1 MKDKKLIQFSVC
13 LFVMF
18 TYLFLAANDTD
29 AFRKPDMPLTNKTQ
43 SKIIAKDKFTAV
55 SPERKTNDMRKL
67 DKRLGLSFVQ
77 FEDLNMSVLKDQIE
91 TKVIDIVNRLTTNSI
106 FKIDNVIKDALG
118 FQHIRLIQHY
128 KNIPVFGG
136 DIIVHINNKNQLY
149 QINGKYIPKIH
160 IAEKS
165 LLSEEMALKKG
176 MNRFVS
182 TFNGLQGKEHMPSKP
197 TMVVFGNSIAYRF
210 RIVNKSRNT
219 IMREYFIDAH
229 TAEILL
235 DGNGFMYQDLPSGK
249 YVPIQGHRLKT
260 EGGDELSFEG
270 LHSDDDLFYMLN
282 KDKYYAVYDLLEDMY
297 ENNADFDWKDR
308 DRAAVSA
315 GFNISTVQNF
325 FHSILNYQSF
335 DNKGTL
341 AKLFIHEDMVNAY
354 WDPQEM
360 EFHFGD
366 GDVSQNIGP
375 LCSMDIVAHEF
386 GHAFTQYSS
395 NLYYQSESGALNES
409 FSDIMGFIAEYLSQE
424 DSYETYS
431 PGKADWLM
439 GEDIF
444 LNNNE
449 GESVNNT
456 EAIRD
461 MKNPQRLGQPSYY
474 LGTNWYEGFDDNGGV
489 HINNGVQ
496 NFAFYLLAVGGE
508 GTNDGHK
515 YDVEAIGIKE
525 ASQVAIRAN
534 HFYLT
539 SMSCYSESR
548 KAWISAAKD
557 LEYDISSVKA
567 AWDAVGVNEYSYMLD
582 QEMDPD
588 NANGYLSQQFDASNE
603 SKNTFLAD
611 DFELIYATKI
621 QEIIVPGTIWDSD
634 LGVNLHNAARIHF
647 IIFNDN
653 DGKPDGNPFQ
663 TDNAI
668 MNLSISPDDTQVS
681 ITDGIHDIKSNVAL
695 TLNEPVSL
703 QPGKYWIVFYPE
715 MNYSTGLYGRHISST
730 INGAVAQICTYTNGY
745 TWESIQDHG
754 IDYHDLAFSVYGMR
768 DQASDWDEA
777 YKTMFDSQHDLY
789 QFRAYRDLILSKSS
803 SGKLYSRILYK
814 CSDKALQT
822 FLDNPKLMVQARNL
836 IDFYH
841 DDVIT
846 ALKGKTVILKQSDL
860 IIQFLDDYADH
871 ASFIVK
877 MLTKMVKKELLEKKR
892 SQSSFCGFTL
902 Q

>member
-1 MKDKKLIQFSVC
+1 MKDKKLIQFTIC

-18 TYLFLAANDTD
+18 TYLFLDANDTD
-29 AFRKPDMPLTNKTQ
+29 AFRKPDTPISNKTQ
-43 SKIIAKDKFTAV
+43 SKIITKDQFTRV
-55 SPERKTNDMRKL
+55 SPERKSNDIRKL

-77 FEDLNMSVLKDQIE
+77 FEDLTMSVSKDQIE
-91 TKVIDIVNRLTTNSI
+91 TKVLEIVNRLITNSI
-106 FKIDNVIKDALG
+106 FKIDHNVKDALG

-128 KNIPVFGG
+128 NNIPVFGG
-136 DIIVHINNKNQLY
+136 DVIVHINNKNQLY
-149 QINGKYIPKIH
+149 QINGKYIPIIN

-182 TFNGLQGKEHMPSKP
+182 TFNGLQAKEHMPSKP
-197 TMVVFGNSIAYRF
+197 TMVIFGNTIAYRF
-210 RIVNKSRNT
+210 RIVNKARNT

-235 DGNGFMYQDLPSGK
+235 DGNGFMYQDLPSGT
-249 YVPIQGHRLKT
+249 YVPIQGRRLKT

-282 KDKYYAVYDLLEDMY
+282 EDAYYAVYDLLEDKY
-297 ENNADFDWKDR
+297 ENNPDFDWKDH
-308 DRAAVSA
+308 DRAAISA
-315 GFNISTVQNF
+315 GFNISTVQKIF
-325 FHSILNYQSF
+325 QSIMNYQSF

-366 GDVSQNIGP
+366 GDASQDIGP

-409 FSDIMGFIAEYLSQE
+409 FSDIMGFTAEYLSQE
-424 DSYETYS
+424 DSYDSYS

-449 GESVNNT
+449 GDSVDKA

-474 LGTNWYEGFDDNGGV
+474 FGTNWYEGYDDNGGV

-496 NFAFYLLAVGGE
+496 NFAFYLLAVGGQ
-508 GTNDGHK
+508 GTNDGHEYNVK
-515 YDVEAIGIKE
+515 GIGIKE

-557 LEYDISSVKA
+557 LEYEISSVES
-567 AWDAVGVNEYSYMLD
+567 AWDAVGVNEYSYMFD
-582 QEMDPD
+582 QEIDSD
-588 NANGYLSQQFDASNE
+588 NAKGYLSQQFDTSNE
-603 SKNTFLAD
+603 SNNTFLAD
-611 DFELIYATKI
+611 DFELFYATKI
-621 QEIIVPGTIWDSD
+621 QEIIVPGTLWNTD
-634 LGVNLHNAARIHF
+634 LGLNLDNATRLHF

-653 DGKPDGNPFQ
+653 NGKPDGNPFK

-668 MNLSISPDDTQVS
+668 MDLSLSPDDTQVS
-681 ITDGIHDIKSNVAL
+681 ITDGVHDIKSNVKL
-695 TLNEPVSL
+695 ILNNPVSL
-703 QPGKYWIVFYPE
+703 QPGKYWMVFYPE
-715 MNYSTGLYGRHISST
+715 MNYSTGLYGRHVSST
-730 INGAVAQICTYTNGY
+730 INGSAAQICNYANGY
-745 TWESIQDHG
+745 TWESVLNNG

-768 DQASDWDEA
+768 DIDSDWEEA
-777 YKTMFDSQHDLY
+777 YKIMFNSQHDLY
-789 QFRAYRDLILSKSS
+789 QFRTYRDHILSQSS

-814 CSDKALQT
+814 FSDNALQT
-822 FLDNPKLMVQARNL
+822 FLDNPKLLAQARNL

-841 DDVIT
+841 DDVINV
-846 ALKGKTVILKQSDL
+846 LEGKTAILKQSDR

-871 ASFIVK
+871 SSFIVK
-877 MLTKMVKKELLEKKR
+877 MLTKMVKKEMIEKK
-892 SQSSFCGFTL
+892 SGHSSFCGFSF